1 MKGFAMNEGEKNAS
15 WLDTPDPQRFI
26 KNAAKFND
34 LMMMYRCAIREVQ
47 TKLEVLDDEF
57 SVEYK
62 RNPISFIKTRIKK
75 PESIYRKLQKLGYD
89 FTAENIQ
96 EQLNDVAG
104 VRVVCA
110 FIDDIYTVANLI
122 AGQDDIKVIKIKDYI
137 KNPKPNGYR
146 SYHMIVEIP
155 VFFSKG
161 KTPMRVELQIRT
173 NGMDFWATLE
183 HQLRYKKG
191 IEDLPGYAEISEEL
205 LRSAQAVIET
215 DNEMQKIKNK
225 IGMFHRGPCHSEKA
239 SGGNLLKLWLY
250 SCFDRT
256 CGI

>member
-1 MKGFAMNEGEKNAS
+1 MNDKTQEK
-15 WLDTPDPQRFI
+15 WLETADAQTFV
-26 KNAAKFND
+26 NNTAKFND
-34 LMMMYRCAIREVQ
+34 LMMMYRCTVREVR
-47 TKLEVLDDEF
+47 TKLEVLNDEF

-75 PESIYRKLQKLGYD
+75 PESILRKLNKLGYD

-96 EQLNDVAG
+96 EHLNDVAG
-104 VRVVCA
+104 IRVVCA
-110 FIDDIYTVANLI
+110 FIDDIYTI
-122 AGQDDIKVIKIKDYI
+122 AELLASQDDITVIQIKDYI

-161 KTPMRVELQIRT
+161 KTPMRAEIQIRT

-191 IEDLPGYAEISEEL
+191 IEEMEGYDQISDEL
-205 LRSAQAVIET
+205 TKTAHELISM
-215 DNEMQKIKNK
+215 DNEMQRIKNK
-225 IGMFHRGPCHSEKA
+225 IGRFH
-239 SGGNLLKLWLY
+239 
-250 SCFDRT
+250 D
-256 CGI
+256 I

>member
-1 MKGFAMNEGEKNAS
+1 
-15 WLDTPDPQRFI
+15 
-26 KNAAKFND
+26 
-34 LMMMYRCAIREVQ
+34 MMYRCAIREVQ

-57 SVEYK
+57 SVENK
-62 RNPISFIKTRIKK
+62 RNPISFIKTRIKN
-75 PESIYRKLQKLGYD
+75 PQSIYNKLQKLGYE

-110 FIDDIYTVANLI
+110 FIDDIYTIANLI
-122 AGQDDIKVIKIKDYI
+122 AEQDDIKVIKIKDYI

-191 IEDLPGYAEISEEL
+191 IEDLPGYEEISKEL
-205 LRSAQAVIET
+205 LLSAQAVIET
-215 DNEMQKIKNK
+215 DNEMQRIKNK
-225 IGMFHRGPCHSEKA
+225 IGIFH
-239 SGGNLLKLWLY
+239 
-250 SCFDRT
+250 D
-256 CGI
+256 I